1 MRYWLKRE
9 WNVLL
14 SKDTF
19 MLELF
24 LLFYSLTYALVWIW
38 PSETFSLDAYQ
49 WLRGIIDE
57 TTLGVIVFCVS
68 ELEEDELEDESEVLS
83 FTSFKSQATLYVG
96 LNKLL
101 CSALF
106 NSASIAAANISEL
119 LFFIFSSKKFC
130 I

>member
-9 WNVLL
+9 WDVLL

-24 LLFYSLTYALVWIW
+24 LLFYSLIYALVWIW

-49 WLRGIIDE
+49 WLRGVIDE

-68 ELEEDELEDESEVLS
+68 FAGLFCVRKGIRAGRIFSMIFLMIFWLCLGAA
-83 FTSFKSQATLYVG
+83 FLIATPVG
-96 LNKLL
+96 
-101 CSALF
+101 ATGFGFLF
-106 NSASIAAANISEL
+106 CGIAAGWVSARL
-119 LFFIFSSKKFC
+119 Q
-130 I
+130 